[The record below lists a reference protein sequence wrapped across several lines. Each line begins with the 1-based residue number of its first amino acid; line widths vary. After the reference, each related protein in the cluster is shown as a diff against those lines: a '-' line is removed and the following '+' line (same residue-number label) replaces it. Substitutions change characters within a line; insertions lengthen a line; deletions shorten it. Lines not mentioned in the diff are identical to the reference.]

1 MQWYVQV
8 LKKYAVFEGCA
19 KRQEFWTFV
28 LVNAAISLIL
38 IGIEEVA
45 GTHGVV
51 RTLFGLAM
59 LFPSLAVTVR
69 RLHDTGRS
77 GWWILIGLI
86 PVAGAI
92 VLFVYLLEPSQADD
106 GRVSAGEQPRSGRFQ
121 RVLSPM
127 KRVMTRWNASR
138 GPNTMSKLK

>member
-1 MQWYVQV
+1 MHWYLQS
-8 LKKYAVFEGCA
+8 LTKYALFDGCA

-28 LVNAAISLIL
+28 LVNAAICLVLIA
-38 IGIEEVA
+38 IEKVA

-51 RTLFGLAM
+51 RTLFGLAV

-77 GWWILIGLI
+77 GWWVLIWLI

-92 VLFVYLLEPSQADD
+92 VLFIYLLEESKEPLRAEPELE
-106 GRVSAGEQPRSGRFQ
+106 GGVIGMARRLRRRLGERAGNGSAAE
-121 RVLSPM
+121 
-127 KRVMTRWNASR
+127 ASR
-138 GPNTMSKLK
+138 DTG